1 MASIAR
7 RPDGRWRARYRDTEG
22 REHARH
28 FDRKVDA
35 QRFLDNVTASVVRGD
50 YVDPARSRMTLGE
63 WAAPW
68 IAGRAHL
75 KPKTLSSYR
84 SLLRTRVLPRW
95 EDVPL
100 RAITHADAV
109 AWVAGMRSAGL
120 SASRTRQAY
129 HLLTSMLDD
138 AVKDNRLPRNPI
150 AGVDLPRLPTA
161 ERRYLT
167 HSQVEELAEAA
178 GRYRLLVL
186 VLAYSGLRWGE
197 AVALRVGRVV
207 IDRGRLEVVEAI
219 AEVDGRL
226 IVGEPKSYQR
236 RSVPVPRFLRDEI
249 AVHIA
254 GKAPGDLVFTSPRGE
269 TLRVH
274 GFRRTYFD
282 PAAATVGLAGLVPHE
297 LRHTAASLAITA
309 GASIKGV
316 QEMLG
321 HASATLTLDRYG
333 HLFGDELDAVAERL
347 ELHRADFLRTRRT
360 SGVLVR
366 RPTPSREPLTSGFAV
381 PPAGFEPAT
390 HGLGNRCSIP

>member
-1 MASIAR
+1 MTSIAK
-7 RPDGRWRARYRDTEG
+7 RPDGRWRARYRDALG
-22 REHARH
+22 KEHARH

-35 QRFLDNVTASVVRGD
+35 QRFLDNITASVVRGD
-50 YVDPARSRMTLGE
+50 YVDPSRSRLTLGE
-63 WAAPW
+63 WAQPW
-68 IAGRAHL
+68 MAGRTHL

-95 EDVPL
+95 GDVPL

-109 AWVAGMRSAGL
+109 AWVADMRAHGL
-120 SASRTRQAY
+120 SSSRTRQAY

-138 AVKDNRLPRNPI
+138 AVKDTRLPRNPI
-150 AGVDLPRLPTA
+150 TGVDLPRLPTA
-161 ERRYLT
+161 ERRYLN
-167 HSQVEELAEAA
+167 HGQVADLADAA
-178 GRYRLLVL
+178 GRYRLLIL
-186 VLAYSGLRWGE
+186 VLSYCGMRWGE
-197 AVALRVGRVV
+197 AVGLRVRRV
-207 IDRGRLEVVEAI
+207 DLARSRLEIAEAI

-236 RSVPVPRFLRDEI
+236 RSVPVPRFLRDEL
-249 AVHIA
+249 AVHLT
-254 GKAPGDLVFTSPRGE
+254 GKDPNDLVFTSPRGE

-282 PAAATVGLAGLVPHE
+282 PAAAAVGLNGLVPHE

-321 HASATLTLDRYG
+321 HVSATLTLDRYG

-347 ELHRADFLRTRRT
+347 ELHRADLLRTRRA
-360 SGVLVR
+360 SGVLGR
-366 RPTPSREPLTSGFAV
+366 RSTPSRERLTSGFAV

>member
-1 MASIAR
+1 MANIAR
-7 RPDGRWRARYRDTEG
+7 RPDGRWRARYRDAAG
-22 REHARH
+22 KEHARH

-50 YVDPARSRMTLGE
+50 YVDPARSRLTVGE
-63 WAAPW
+63 WAEPW

-75 KPKTLSSYR
+75 KPKSLSSYR

-95 EDVPL
+95 ADVPL
-100 RAITHADAV
+100 KALGHADAV
-109 AWVAGMRSAGL
+109 AWVADMRASGL

-150 AGVDLPRLPTA
+150 AGVDLPRLPAT

-167 HSQVEELAEAA
+167 HGQVDDLAEAT

-186 VLAYSGLRWGE
+186 VLAYSGMRWGE
-197 AVALRVGRVV
+197 VVALRVRRV
-207 IDRGRLEVVEAI
+207 DLARGRLEVVQAI

-236 RSVPVPRFLRDEI
+236 RSVPVPRFLCDEL
-249 AVHIA
+249 AVHLA
-254 GKAPGDLVFTSPRGE
+254 DKDLDDLLFTSPRGD

-282 PAAATVGLAGLVPHE
+282 PAATSAGLPGLVPHE
-297 LRHTAASLAITA
+297 LRHTAASLAIAA

-347 ELHRADFLRTRRT
+347 ELHRADFLRTRA
-360 SGVLVR
+360 
-366 RPTPSREPLTSGFAV
+366 PLTAPNQRSRPINGPLSSSFAV